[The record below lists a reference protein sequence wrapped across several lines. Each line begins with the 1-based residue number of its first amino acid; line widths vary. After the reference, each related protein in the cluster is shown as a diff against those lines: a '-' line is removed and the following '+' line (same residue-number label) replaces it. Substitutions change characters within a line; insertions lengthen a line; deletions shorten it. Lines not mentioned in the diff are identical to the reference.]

1 MYEDM
6 TFENIMG
13 RCLSKVP
20 SNIDKREGSIIYDAL
35 APAAAEMAIIYIEIE
50 YLLNRSFVDTAT
62 GDDLTK
68 RCAER
73 GIVRAKASSAIRKGV
88 FAQADGSACN
98 IENGSRF
105 SGGNLNFTAAG
116 LIAPGQYKL
125 TCETKGAS
133 GNNYYGALL
142 PIDYIPKLATATLED
157 IIMPGEEEE
166 GDDRLRKRYYDSL
179 NAQAF
184 GGNATDYRERVNAL
198 DGVGGV
204 KVYPVWAGGG
214 TVKLVIIDAAYGVPA
229 GNLTDAV
236 QAAVDPVGSQGQG
249 AGIAPIGHVVTVQ
262 GVTGTTI
269 NIKTT
274 LTYRDDW
281 TWEDVRPY
289 VEQEIDT
296 YFGELARDWA
306 DIEHIVVRISQIET
320 RLLGLTGILDI
331 ADTSINGRAQNL
343 ELGPDSIPVRGTI
356 NG

>member
-1 MYEDM
+1 MYENTTYELLLERM
-6 TFENIMG
+6 
-13 RCLSKVP
+13 LKKVKEQ
-20 SNIDKREGSIIYDAL
+20 NADIDTREGSVIYNAI
-35 APAAAEMAIIYIEIE
+35 APAAVELQNMYIQLDTVLRET
-50 YLLNRSFVDTAT
+50 FVDTA
-62 GDDLTK
+62 GRDHLVL

-73 GIVRAKASSAIRKGV
+73 GIYAEEATYAIRKGI
-88 FAQADGSACN
+88 FN
-98 IENGSRF
+98 IDVPIGSRF
-105 SGGNLNFTAAG
+105 SLNTLNYEVTERISAGTFRLRCETAGQQGNTEYGNLIPIEYISG
-116 LIAPGQYKL
+116 LQSAIL
-125 TCETKGAS
+125 S
-133 GNNYYGALL
+133 DVLV
-142 PIDYIPKLATATLED
+142 
-157 IIMPGEEEE
+157 PGEDEEE
-166 GDDRLRKRYYDSL
+166 TDHLRKRYYDSL

-184 GGNATDYRERVNAL
+184 GGNITDYRERVNAL

-262 GVTGTTI
+262 GVTGATV

-274 LTYRDDW
+274 LTYQDDW

-289 VEQEIDT
+289 VEQEIDA
-296 YFGELARDWA
+296 YFAEMSREWA
-306 DIEHIVVRISQIET
+306 DIDHIVVRISQIET

-331 ADTSINGRAQNL
+331 ADTSINGKAQNL